1 MPMLPVESCFGGL
14 GVYRMACLL
23 ACSYGGGGDS
33 EHVVFHDRMRRSGL
47 GRLYLNPSQIVLHS
61 PA

>member
-23 ACSYGGGGDS
+23 ACSYGDGDS
-33 EHVVFHDRMRRSGL
+33 EHVVLHDHMRRSGL

-61 PA
+61 PG